1 MVHIQMSKNTK
12 VNYVTIKSKTK
23 VRDIKQ
29 DGDYTVK
36 DNNNITAG
44 IKRAPLRVNTNTEKD
59 SNSYIAT
66 GDILQD
72 NNNTYIVITLGD
84 LSSNG
89 DVGAADLIKLRKSL
103 VGLTKLTKLQ
113 ELAADTNQNGSVNVS
128 DLLKERKIM
137 VGIYNL

>member
-1 MVHIQMSKNTK
+1 MN
-12 VNYVTIKSKTK
+12 
-23 VRDIKQ
+23 
-29 DGDYTVK
+29 
-36 DNNNITAG
+36 
-44 IKRAPLRVNTNTEKD
+44 NTNVEKD

-72 NNNTYIVITLGD
+72 NNNTYTVITIGD

-137 VGIYNL
+137 VRME